1 VSGANGRIRS
11 RQYRDEAAGKIITT
25 AAGKIITTNVLDGRL
40 NQLICLS
47 QELAN
52 RVDRHIAHIETSDAS
67 GFTHLFKTEP
77 PIGEQM

>member
-11 RQYRDEAAGKIITT
+11 RQYRDEAAGKIT
-25 AAGKIITTNVLDGRL
+25 TTNVLDGRL